1 MSSGELR
8 FFVEIQS
15 QSYVASDTGDASSP
29 TWTKHCDAWASIVS
43 MAGKESVDG
52 FDSTLGKAQI
62 KIRYR
67 NDITNKMRVVYDG
80 INYEIQDNFDAH
92 GRRKYLM
99 MITKVVN
106 K

>member
-8 FFVEIQS
+8 FFVEIQRFTTD
-15 QSYVASDTGDASSP
+15 ASTTGDTSSK
-29 TWTKHCDAWASIVS
+29 TWVKHADAWASIQS
-43 MAGKESVDG
+43 MAGRESAGDI
-52 FDSTLGKAQI
+52 DSTMGKAKI

-67 NDITNKMRVVYDG
+67 DDITNKMRVVYDG
-80 INYEIQDNFDAH
+80 INYEIEDNFDLN

-99 MITKVVN
+99 MITKVLN

>member
-15 QSYVASDTGDASSP
+15 ISASTPSAGDYSQP
-29 TWTKHCDAWASIVS
+29 TWVKHADAYASIQS
-43 MAGKESVDG
+43 MAGKESSDG
-52 FDSTLGKAQI
+52 FDSTLGRAQI

-80 INYEIQDNFDAH
+80 VNYEIQDNFGLH

-99 MITKVVN
+99 MVVKVVN